1 MCVCVGVSLLQNRL
15 IWAVV
20 TNVTLEVEDMVQFHK
35 LAGGVNARAECL
47 PSQTTS
53 DSLWRDVYADTL
65 G

>member
-47 PSQTTS
+47 GSAAG
-53 DSLWRDVYADTL
+53 DS
-65 G
+65 